1 MGFQPVVTLTAVPR
15 DNSSYTLTDA
25 TPTGGTNGWGS
36 GGNAPANSAAITS
49 LFGAVQPYGGS
60 PIPTSAITGTVATT
74 MQFGIQVQDGV
85 NNYYA
90 YYGLLLTPSVAYTV
104 SADGL
109 TITCADP
116 NLAVELVGITAISL
130 DGVTYPSIIASV
142 SGSTITLLS
151 PVAAGTTGANF
162 YIYWQAYVQALT
174 INNGEALIVNG
185 ISLIPVE
192 ADHCEN
198 AMAILDN
205 ILLKIGAE
213 IAFNCGFISKAH
225 QAALLLSGNKPLVN
239 NTCSTC
245 G

>member
-1 MGFQPVVTLTAVPR
+1 MNFQPVVTLTAVPR

-25 TPTGGTNGWGS
+25 TPTGGTTGWGS
-36 GGNAPANSAAITS
+36 GGNAPSSPAAITS
-49 LFGAVQPYGGS
+49 LFGAVQPYGGA
-60 PIPTSAITGTVATT
+60 PIPTSAITGSVSTT

-90 YYGLLLTPSVAYTV
+90 YYGLVLIPSVGYTV

-116 NLAVELVGITAISL
+116 SLAAELAGISAISL
-130 DGVTYPSIIASV
+130 DGVTYPSLIASV
-142 SGSTITLLS
+142 SGNIITLLS
-151 PVAAGTTGANF
+151 PVAAGASGTQF

-185 ISLIPVE
+185 ISLLPVE
-192 ADHCEN
+192 ADHCN
-198 AMAILDN
+198 QAMAILDN
-205 ILLKIGAE
+205 ILLKLSAE

-225 QAALLLSGNKPLVN
+225 EAALLLSGNKPLVN
-239 NTCSTC
+239 NTCANC